1 MKLAEALSLRAD
13 LQQRFSQLKKRLKA
27 STKIQ
32 EGDTPPEN
40 VEGLRLEMDEI
51 LEHLEDIIYRINFT
65 NMNTVAG
72 SGTLT
77 ELIARRDILTMRVS
91 ALREIAD
98 NMTEREDRFGRS
110 EIRYVRTVDVSDLRK
125 ELDRYSKELRELDNT
140 IQSLNW
146 TVELQ

>member
-40 VEGLRLEMDEI
+40 VDGLRREMDEI